1 MRLSVRGVC
10 QDPPTPAADSAGRLE
25 DVASWGPNQGS
36 KLHVW
41 MLVASLLTFSLAS
54 LANIAALH
62 RCSPLSGCAGAFLQ
76 DARPDLCN
84 SAGTVGPHD
93 TQCTAKL
100 ACWNASMS
108 SCNCETGW
116 AGWFCEAC
124 AAGYAGKPT
133 ETGGCKLHSDPVA
146 KSDSD
151 SLSSL
156 PHPSGW
162 VVALILL
169 LVLVAVLVAICLCC

>member
-41 MLVASLLTFSLAS
+41 MLVASLLTLSLAS

-93 TQCTAKL
+93 TQCTAEL
-100 ACWNASMS
+100 ACWNKSMS

-116 AGWFCEAC
+116 AGRLCEAC
-124 AAGYAGKPT
+124 AKGYALSK
-133 ETGGCKLHSDPVA
+133 EGGCVLRSDPVA

-151 SLSSL
+151 ALDSLSRA
-156 PHPSGW
+156 SGW

-169 LVLVAVLVAICLCC
+169 LVLVAVLIAICMCC